1 VPSCLLTI
9 PLLLTPGCTTPN
21 AANIELRKQNQQ
33 LTDEVESLKQQQQG
47 AQQVIQGLRQAKG
60 TLPTLPPDR
69 LAKLYTTHGVNFNRL
84 TGGADIDPSKPGD
97 EGLAVYVF
105 PVDQYNQKLK
115 AAGTFDIEAFDLA
128 NPANPL
134 VGKWHLDLD
143 QANAGW
149 NSTLLEYTYGFVLPF
164 QSPPRHPDITIKV
177 TFFDELTQTPFTNQ
191 KVVTITLPP
200 ETQPTTHP

>member
-1 VPSCLLTI
+1 MRQGLVRAIGGVAMMALIAGAAACNSSSKNTSSGNSNSKCGYELAFFGALT
-9 PLLLTPGCTTPN
+9 GS
-21 AANIELRKQNQQ
+21 AADLGINIEH
-33 LTDEVESLKQQQQG
+33 G
-47 AQQVIQGLRQAKG
+47 AE
-60 TLPTLPPDR
+60 
-69 LAKLYTTHGVNFNRL
+69 LA
-84 TGGADIDPSKPGD
+84 
-97 EGLAVYVF
+97 
-105 PVDQYNQKLK
+105 VDQYNQKLK

-128 NPANPL
+128 NPTNPL

-143 QANAGW
+143 QSNAGW
-149 NSTLLEYTYGFVLPF
+149 NSTLLEYTYGFILPF